1 MGCFSARPAFAPPAK
16 WHGQYVAVFFSRK
29 KRVFEQKELLLSGNL
44 AIIFSAKLMV
54 HGVKYMSLLLI
65 HFWSPV
71 SEKSL
76 SFFPFPKE
84 NVLKNLM
91 VVAVIGFFLSSSSPS
106 CCPLTFAENEPL
118 LFFGRMEEFPGGRGS
133 KV

>member
-54 HGVKYMSLLLI
+54 HGVKDMSLLRTY
-65 HFWSPV
+65 
-71 SEKSL
+71 SL
-76 SFFPFPKE
+76 
-84 NVLKNLM
+84 L
-91 VVAVIGFFLSSSSPS
+91 VARF
-106 CCPLTFAENEPL
+106 
-118 LFFGRMEEFPGGRGS
+118 
-133 KV
+133 